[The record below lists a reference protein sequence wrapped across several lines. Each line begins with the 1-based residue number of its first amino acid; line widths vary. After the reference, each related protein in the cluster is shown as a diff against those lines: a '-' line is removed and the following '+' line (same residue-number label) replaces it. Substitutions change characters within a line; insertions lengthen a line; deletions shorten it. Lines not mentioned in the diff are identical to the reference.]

1 MVCELYFNEA
11 VKKGL
16 SQRENNSVNML
27 GRSNILHLCFRGVAR
42 GGDLRQLRPNWQLGA
57 LPRDREENSAATSE
71 SKSAPPH
78 RHLHKLVMKGCLAS
92 ML

>member
-27 GRSNILHLCFRGVAR
+27 GRSNILQLCFHGVAR

-71 SKSAPPH
+71 
-78 RHLHKLVMKGCLAS
+78 
-92 ML
+92 